1 MYIFGKNGNYK
12 NIKNLRGY
20 KMTFI
25 GMISDYKSFENIK
38 EILKKNLIKN
48 INLIHISKRNINNM
62 KNIRFET
69 IIVDSFLNDFK
80 EETLLIKNLCSH
92 ARYIAI
98 NTDINLEIP
107 ECIKELRAYI
117 ITYGLNQKATVTIS
131 SITESSI
138 LIYLQKS
145 LKNIKGKTIEI
156 GEKRVKIKE
165 ENKLKTY
172 EVLIIYIIFLI
183 EKNSI
188 MEQTQEKSNFFEEI

>member
-1 MYIFGKNGNYK
+1 MYIFGKTGNYK
-12 NIKNLRGY
+12 NIKKLRGY

-25 GMISDYKSFENIK
+25 GMISDHKSFENIK
-38 EILKKNLIKN
+38 EILKKNSKN
-48 INLIHISKRNINNM
+48 EINLIHVNKKSISNM

-69 IIVDSFLNDFK
+69 IIIDSLLSEFK
-80 EETLLIKNLCSH
+80 EETLLIENMCLH

-98 NTDINLEIP
+98 NTDINVEIP
-107 ECIKELRAYI
+107 KYIKETKAHI

-145 LKNIKGKTIEI
+145 LKNTKGKTIEI
-156 GEKRVKIKE
+156 GEKRVKVNE

-172 EVLIIYIIFLI
+172 EVLITYIIFLI
-183 EKNSI
+183 ESKPI
-188 MEQTQEKSNFFEEI
+188 IEQT

>member
-1 MYIFGKNGNYK
+1 
-12 NIKNLRGY
+12 
-20 KMTFI
+20 MTFI
-25 GMISDYKSFENIK
+25 GMISDYKSFENTK

-80 EETLLIKNLCSH
+80 EETLIIKNLCSH

-117 ITYGLNQKATVTIS
+117 KTYGLNQKATVTIS

-156 GEKRVKIKE
+156 GEKKVEIKE

>member
-1 MYIFGKNGNYK
+1 MYIFGKKGNYK

-25 GMISDYKSFENIK
+25 GMISDHKSFENIK
-38 EILKKNLIKN
+38 EILKKNSKKD
-48 INLIHISKRNINNM
+48 INLIHVSKKSIGNL

-69 IIVDSFLNDFK
+69 IIIDCLLNEFK
-80 EETLLIKNLCSH
+80 EETLLIENMCLH

-98 NTDINLEIP
+98 NTDINTEIP
-107 ECIKELRAYI
+107 DVIRKSKSHI

-156 GEKRVKIKE
+156 GEKRVIVNE
-165 ENKLKTY
+165 DNKLKTY

-183 EKNSI
+183 LSKPI
-188 MEQTQEKSNFFEEI
+188 MEQTQEKTNFFE